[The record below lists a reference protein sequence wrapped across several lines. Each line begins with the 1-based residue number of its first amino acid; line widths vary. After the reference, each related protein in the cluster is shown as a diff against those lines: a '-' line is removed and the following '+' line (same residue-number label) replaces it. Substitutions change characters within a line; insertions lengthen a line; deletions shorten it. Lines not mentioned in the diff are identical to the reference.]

1 MAGLNDTDIKLND
14 SWQLTQASTGDAP
27 ICSGFECFL
36 QDIRLEAVSQPGE
49 LFYDGEWG
57 WGLAGFLQAED
68 DELTRLEITE
78 RVKEKLRRRQE
89 IKPETVTAD
98 VSFDH
103 DIIRVTAQFQFAS
116 GGVTQKLT
124 IGLSRVN
131 VEVNILD

>member
-1 MAGLNDTDIKLND
+1 MAGLNDTDIKLADN
-14 SWQLTQASTGDAP
+14 WQLTQASTGDAP
-27 ICSGFECFL
+27 LCSGFECFL

-49 LFYDGEWG
+49 LFYDAGWG
-57 WGLAGFLQAED
+57 WGLAGFLQAEE

-98 VSFDH
+98 ISFERDT
-103 DIIRVTAQFQFAS
+103 IRVTARFQFVT
-116 GGVTQKLT
+116 GGITQNLI

-131 VEVNILD
+131 VEVNLLD